1 MGGIVTKKI
10 LKQGVELVLT
20 AQRVIYIPSIDALVL
35 SDMHVGKSGH
45 FQKYGIPIAKNV
57 LLNDLRRLQD
67 CIEHFSPKKVIVV
80 GDLFHANYN
89 SDLETFRQWLQHFS
103 TLEFVLVRGNHDRL
117 PNSLYQKLNL
127 IVFNERW
134 QLRDLEFVH
143 DTENHQ
149 FEEQKITF
157 SGHVH
162 PGVFL
167 KGKGR
172 QRIKLPCFVET
183 NHEII
188 LPAFSEFTG
197 LNTKFERENAKYF
210 AFTKDRIIEL

>member
-57 LLNDLRRLQD
+57 LLNDLQRLQD

-80 GDLFHANYN
+80 GDLFHAEYN

-103 TLEFVLVRGNHDRL
+103 TIEFILVRGNHDRL

-134 QLRDLEFVH
+134 QLSDLEFVH

-157 SGHVH
+157 SGHIH

-183 NHEII
+183 NNEII

>member
-57 LLNDLRRLQD
+57 LLNDLRRLQN
-67 CIEHFSPKKVIVV
+67 CIEHFFPKKVIVV

-157 SGHVH
+157 SGHIH

-183 NHEII
+183 NNEII

>member
-57 LLNDLRRLQD
+57 LLNDLQRLTD
-67 CIEHFSPKKVIVV
+67 CINHFSPKKVVVV

-134 QLRDLEFVH
+134 QLSDLEFVH

-157 SGHVH
+157 SGHIH

-183 NHEII
+183 NNEII

>member
-10 LKQGVELVLT
+10 QKQGLELLLT
-20 AQRVIYIPSIDALVL
+20 TQRVVHIPSVEALVL
-35 SDMHVGKSGH
+35 SDLHVGKSGH

-57 LLNDLRRLQD
+57 LLNDLQRLQD
-67 CIEHFSPKKVIVV
+67 CIEHFVPKKVIVV
-80 GDLFHANYN
+80 GDLFHAEYN
-89 SDLETFRQWLQHFS
+89 SDLETFHQWLQNFRNIA
-103 TLEFVLVRGNHDRL
+103 FILVRGNHDRL

-127 IVFNERW
+127 MVFNETW
-134 QLRDLEFVH
+134 QLDDFEFVH

-157 SGHVH
+157 SGHIH

-183 NHEII
+183 HHEIV

-197 LNTKFERENAKYF
+197 LNTKFERENAKFYG
-210 AFTKDRIIEL
+210 FTKDRIIDL